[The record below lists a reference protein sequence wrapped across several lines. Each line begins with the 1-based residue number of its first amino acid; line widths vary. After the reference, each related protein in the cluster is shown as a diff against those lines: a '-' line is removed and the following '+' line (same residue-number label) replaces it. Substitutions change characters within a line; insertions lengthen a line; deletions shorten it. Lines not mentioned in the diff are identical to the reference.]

1 MLPQIL
7 KRYDYAEIKKRMEAK
22 GLALGEVL
30 TREEALKDQQ
40 VAHNC
45 ASQPAYKRRYKRS
58 VYCPFAHVCAAGGRH
73 PHRARQRA
81 RQDPPRKAGPQLLR
95 NADLGAP
102 ARGRA
107 GSGHGADAWP
117 AQCRVRPVA
126 KAWLGVYM
134 VLLT

>member
-7 KRYDYAEIKKRMEAK
+7 KRYDYAEIKQRMEAK

-45 ASQPAYKRRYKRS
+45 ASRPASHRRYKHEVS
-58 VYCPFAHVCAAGGRH
+58 CLCAHLCAAAARH

-81 RQDPPRKAGPQLLR
+81 RQDPPRKAGAQL
-95 NADLGAP
+95 
-102 ARGRA
+102 
-107 GSGHGADAWP
+107 
-117 AQCRVRPVA
+117 
-126 KAWLGVYM
+126 
-134 VLLT
+134 

>member
-45 ASQPAYKRRYKRS
+45 ASRPAYKRRYKRS
-58 VYCPFAHVCAAGGRH
+58 VYCPFAHLCAAGALGILTEHDSEHGKIRLAKPAPNFCGTPTWGH
-73 PHRARQRA
+73 PHGDVQ
-81 RQDPPRKAGPQLLR
+81 
-95 NADLGAP
+95 AP
-102 ARGRA
+102 AMA
-107 GSGHGADAWP
+107 P
-117 AQCRVRPVA
+117 T
-126 KAWLGVYM
+126 LGQHNAEFG
-134 VLLT
+134 L

>member
-45 ASQPAYKRRYKRS
+45 ASQPALETPLQTCGVLSLRSLVRCACQASSPSTTASTARSASQSRPPTFAERR
-58 VYCPFAHVCAAGGRH
+58 PGGTRTGTC
-73 PHRARQRA
+73 R
-81 RQDPPRKAGPQLLR
+81 LR
-95 NADLGAP
+95 PWRRRLASTMPSSACSKSL
-102 ARGRA
+102 ARGV
-107 GSGHGADAWP
+107 H
-117 AQCRVRPVA
+117 
-126 KAWLGVYM
+126 YN
-134 VLLT
+134 

>member
-45 ASQPAYKRRYKRS
+45 ASQPAS
-58 VYCPFAHVCAAGGRH
+58 HAD
-73 PHRARQRA
+73 QR
-81 RQDPPRKAGPQLLR
+81 
-95 NADLGAP
+95 P
-102 ARGRA
+102 ASCVTLSQSA
-107 GSGHGADAWP
+107 
-117 AQCRVRPVA
+117 
-126 KAWLGVYM
+126 
-134 VLLT
+134 